1 MKRKLAFLMLAIA
14 CFYSTFG
21 QVLVGKSQDENSQPK
36 IKESLTDLVV
46 SQTFSFVELH
56 KVTMNAQQFY
66 TIDMGDSFTSVEK
79 VGDAALPVCSYF
91 VEIPFCQDIVVE
103 EKVSQLREFDLEK
116 GVKIAPKQL
125 SQSKQNEE
133 VAFSMNPSYYNRN
146 GYGQSQRVSIEV
158 LGVMNGV
165 RLARVNV
172 LPLRYD
178 PANDQIELASQIE
191 YKISFV
197 NPDYNKTTQFRNK
210 NNCAASGF
218 FATKTLNPKN
228 ISASVNST
236 NVNRPYKMLIVS
248 NRTFEQALQP
258 FVQWK
263 TMQGFEVEC
272 LYTDVIGTTSSAIKS
287 YLQSVWDNAT
297 EDNPAADYLLL
308 CGDVAQVPTFSGN
321 YAGTGSSHPTDL
333 YYAEYTGDM
342 LPDVFYGRFSAS
354 TEAQMQAIVA
364 KTIAY
369 EKYQFEDDS
378 FLNRILL
385 VAGKE
390 TSSPAPTCVNGQ
402 MNYVKQYFDGLDTS
416 IYYNPASGSYS
427 SEIKQKINQGQG
439 WVNYSA
445 HCDEDGWYS
454 PSYLRSDVNSSTNT
468 GKAGLFINN
477 CCLSSKYDETTCF
490 AESLIRAADKGAVA
504 VIGGSNYTY
513 WYEDFY
519 WSVGA
524 KTPTEQPS
532 YSSSALGAYDRFFH
546 THSESFNKWYTTAG
560 QMVQAGNLAVEAS
573 SSSRKN
579 YYWEVYNLMGDPSLV
594 PYAGVGRTFEV
605 NLPSEISMS
614 DEELSLSDLPPY
626 TYVGLSSNGTLIA
639 ASQADASGNVNMAL
653 SITEDMTE
661 VTIVL
666 TNQFYKP
673 LIDTLLVVSAN
684 QPYLSFGNVR
694 FENTLTE
701 QFVEKLQPDQ
711 TYYVHFDVNNV
722 GNATLHNTRVNIEW
736 NEAFDVLSEYHVNLG
751 EVACEQVYQAARAF
765 EIRTHAVLEN
775 DSQINTMFA
784 ISSDEYSTTKTI
796 RTFVEAPNM
805 DITSAE
811 LIRSQEGD
819 KIKITLA
826 NLGAIPSEQ
835 GTLSIESRSAN
846 ISFGQDNQRPISAI
860 APDQSVSEYF
870 DCTMSEGD
878 SITFAVTHIFGAYSQ
893 TKLITIAGFDNV
905 FDFEDALVPQVFD
918 NTSGYP
924 WIVDNSTAHQGTY
937 SLRSASISDNQ
948 TSVFTISLS
957 TSSQDTV
964 SFYTKVSSENNYDF
978 FKFYI
983 DEEEKVSLSGTTNTS
998 WQFKQFVIS
1007 EGNHVLKFEYS
1018 KDYSSSN
1025 GSDAAWI
1032 DDLRIPMQTT
1042 MLGLETANKNPLSL
1056 YPNPANTSVEVR
1068 GTEAGSTVF
1077 IFSLTGEKLSEFKAE
1092 GQSMVI
1098 NTDFL
1103 PSGVYVLCVRSPKGI
1118 QTQKLIIAR

>member
-1 MKRKLAFLMLAIA
+1 MKRKLLFLILATA

-21 QVLVGKSQDENSQPK
+21 QVIVGKSSDENTQPQV
-36 IKESLTDLVV
+36 KESLTDLVV

-56 KVTMNAQQFY
+56 KQTISGREFF
-66 TIDMGDSFTSVEK
+66 TIDMGESFTTIEK

-103 EKVSQLREFDLEK
+103 EKVLQLREFDLEK
-116 GVKIAPKQL
+116 GVKIAPKQF

-146 GYGQSQRVSIEV
+146 GYGQTQRVSVEV
-158 LGVMNGV
+158 LGIMNGV
-165 RLARVNV
+165 RLARVSV
-172 LPLRYD
+172 SPLRYD
-178 PANDQIELASQIE
+178 PANDKIELASQIE

-197 NPDYNKTTQFRNK
+197 NPDYTKTAQFRTK

-228 ISASVNST
+228 ISASVNTT

-258 FVQWK
+258 FVEWK

-308 CGDVAQVPTFSGN
+308 CGDVAQVPTFAGN

-342 LPDVFYGRFSAS
+342 FPDVFYGRFSAS

-385 VAGKE
+385 VGGKE

-402 MNYVKQYFDGLDTS
+402 MNYIKQYFDGLDTTV
-416 IYYNPASGSYS
+416 YYNPASGSYS
-427 SEIKQKINQGQG
+427 STIKQQINQGQG

-477 CCLSSKYDETTCF
+477 CCLSSKYDEAACF

-524 KTPTEQPS
+524 KTPTEQPN

-546 THSESFNKWYTTAG
+546 THSETFDKWYTTAG

-594 PYAGVGRTFEV
+594 PYAGVGRTFDV
-605 NLPSEISMS
+605 SLPSEISMS
-614 DEELSLSDLPPY
+614 DEELSLTSLPPY
-626 TYVGLSSNGTLIA
+626 TYVGISSNGTLLA
-639 ASQADASGNVNMAL
+639 ASQADASGSVHL
-653 SITEDMTE
+653 IFSITEDMSE

-673 LIDTLLVVSAN
+673 LIETIPVISAN
-684 QPYLSFGNVR
+684 QPYLSFGNVK

-701 QFVEKLQPDQ
+701 QFAEKLQPDQ

-751 EVACEQVYQAARAF
+751 ETACEQVHTAARAF
-765 EIRTHAVLEN
+765 EIRTHGVLEN
-775 DSQINTMFA
+775 NSRINTVFA
-784 ISSDEYSTTKTI
+784 ISSDEYSTTKTVS
-796 RTFVEAPNM
+796 TLVEAPQT
-805 DITSAE
+805 DITLAE
-811 LIRSQEGD
+811 LVSSQSGD
-819 KIKITLA
+819 QIKVTLA

-846 ISFGQDNQRPISAI
+846 LSFGQDIQRQIAAI
-860 APDQSVSEYF
+860 APDQSLSEYF
-870 DCTMSEGD
+870 DCTLSQGD
-878 SITFAVTHIFGAYSQ
+878 SITFAVTYTLGAYSQ

-905 FDFEDALVPQVFD
+905 FDFEDALVPQIFA
-918 NTSGYP
+918 NNASHP
-924 WIVDNSTAHQGTY
+924 WIIDNSTSHQGIY

-948 TSVFTISLS
+948 ASAFTISLS
-957 TSSQDTV
+957 TSSPDTV
-964 SFYTKVSSENNYDF
+964 SFYVKVSSENNYDF

-998 WQFKQFVIS
+998 WQFKQFVIPAGS
-1007 EGNHVLKFEYS
+1007 HVLKFEYS
-1018 KDYSSSN
+1018 KDYSSAY

-1032 DDLRIPMQTT
+1032 DDLAIPMQTT
-1042 MLGLETANKNPLSL
+1042 MSGLEAASQSTLSI
-1056 YPNPANTSVEVR
+1056 YPNPANTTVEVT
-1068 GTEAGSTVF
+1068 GLEAGSTVF
-1077 IFSLTGEKLSEFKAE
+1077 VFSFDGKKLSEARAE
-1092 GQSMVI
+1092 GQSMTI

-1103 PSGVYVLCVRSPKGI
+1103 PSGVYLLCVRSPKSI

>member
-1 MKRKLAFLMLAIA
+1 MKRKLLFLILATA

-21 QVLVGKSQDENSQPK
+21 QVIVGKSSDENTQPQV
-36 IKESLTDLVV
+36 KESLTDLVV
-46 SQTFSFVELH
+46 SQKFSFVELH
-56 KVTMNAQQFY
+56 KQTISGREFF
-66 TIDMGDSFTSVEK
+66 TIDMGESFTTIEK

-116 GVKIAPKQL
+116 GVKIAPKQF

-146 GYGQSQRVSIEV
+146 GYGQTQRVSVEV
-158 LGVMNGV
+158 LGIMNGV
-165 RLARVNV
+165 RLARVSV
-172 LPLRYD
+172 SPLRYD
-178 PANDQIELASQIE
+178 PANDKIELASQIE

-197 NPDYNKTTQFRNK
+197 NPDYTKTAQFRTK

-228 ISASVNST
+228 ISASVNTT

-342 LPDVFYGRFSAS
+342 LPDVFYGRFSAT

-402 MNYVKQYFDGLDTS
+402 MNYVKQYFDGLDTT

-427 SEIKQKINQGQG
+427 DTIKQQINQGQG

-524 KTPTEQPS
+524 KTPTVQPN

-605 NLPSEISMS
+605 NLPSEIAMS
-614 DEELSLSDLPPY
+614 DEELSLTSLPPY
-626 TYVGLSSNGTLIA
+626 TYVGISSNGTLLA
-639 ASQADASGNVNMAL
+639 ASQADASGSVHL
-653 SITEDMTE
+653 TFSITEDMSE

-673 LIDTLLVVSAN
+673 LIETIPVISAN
-684 QPYLSFGNVR
+684 QPYLSFGNVK

-701 QFVEKLQPDQ
+701 QFAEKLQPDQ

-751 EVACEQVYQAARAF
+751 EIACEQVHTAARAF
-765 EIRTHAVLEN
+765 EIRTHAALEN
-775 DSQINTMFA
+775 NSRINTVFA
-784 ISSDEYSTTKTI
+784 ISSDEYSTTKTVS
-796 RTFVEAPNM
+796 TLVEAPQT
-805 DITSAE
+805 DITLAE
-811 LIRSQEGD
+811 LVSSQSGD
-819 KIKITLA
+819 QIKVTLA

-846 ISFGQDNQRPISAI
+846 LSFGQDTQRQIAAI
-860 APDQSVSEYF
+860 APDQSLSEYF
-870 DCTMSEGD
+870 DCTLSQGD
-878 SITFAVTHIFGAYSQ
+878 SITFAVTHTLGAYSQ

-905 FDFEDALVPQVFD
+905 FDFEDALVPQVFE
-918 NTSGYP
+918 NNASHP
-924 WIVDNSTAHQGTY
+924 WIIDNSTSHQGTY

-948 TSVFTISLS
+948 ASAFTISLS
-957 TSSQDTV
+957 TSSPDTV
-964 SFYTKVSSENNYDF
+964 SFYVKVSSESNYDF

-998 WQFKQFVIS
+998 WQFKQFVIPAGS
-1007 EGNHVLKFEYS
+1007 HVLKFEYS
-1018 KDYSSSN
+1018 KDYSSAY

-1032 DDLRIPMQTT
+1032 DDLAIPMQTT
-1042 MLGLETANKNPLSL
+1042 MSGLETANQSTLSI
-1056 YPNPANTSVEVR
+1056 YPNPANTTVEI
-1068 GTEAGSTVF
+1068 GGLEAGSTVF
-1077 IFSLTGEKLSEFKAE
+1077 VFSLTGEKLSEVKAE
-1092 GQSMVI
+1092 GQSMTM

-1103 PSGVYVLCVRSPKGI
+1103 PSGVYLLCVRSPKSI